1 MMNLTFAQ
9 KASNREKTVRELT
22 SDRDRVA
29 SLLENQKR
37 LTQAEKAAKK
47 AAQEES
53 KIQKKK
59 DLEQKITIKHLN
71 DQIAQKDAAFKAM
84 VASLTA
90 KLTQAGAHD
99 KADHDA
105 IHNLNEQLAK
115 ESDERQKLG
124 KLLNDKKDEL
134 ATKTGELEI
143 LQGQLKETEKT
154 LEASQTL
161 VKSQEK
167 EIATANA
174 AKDAANG
181 QVGRLEAVLEQAQ
194 KHAATLK
201 TDLEAAKKNVER
213 LNAENTEAAARI
225 SNLEWEIITVKAAEK
240 NTQKELTQAK
250 DNVQNVQNE
259 LNTTKEKL
267 LEIEES
273 ERKYMQLYEN
283 QQAQAELHEQQ
294 DRLHEQQDT
303 LHEQQDTLHAQQDTL
318 HAQQDTKHI
327 RKDELIADFL
337 ATSLGTRL
345 EASDDAYKKLQNEHS
360 TLIQNTTEKVTQL
373 ERKLETTNKELTDA
387 KEQLK
392 NNAIQA
398 DKMAGE
404 LDEKLK
410 KAQSTLTSVEGRLIK
425 PAEHR
430 KNERINIAS
439 VEYGGKAYTE
449 DTDRAVYDRLYK
461 MARENSAEVMSNTF
475 FGGDPWVGIRKSFA
489 VTYQVGGKGKLTLGY
504 GYENAIFRFN
514 LEAKN

>member
-37 LTQAEKAAKK
+37 LTQAEKDAKK

-59 DLEQKITIKHLN
+59 DLGQKITIKHLN

-115 ESDERQKLG
+115 ESDERQNLG

-143 LQGQLKETEKT
+143 LHGQLKETEKA

-167 EIATANA
+167 DIATVNA

-201 TDLEAAKKNVER
+201 TDLEAAQKTVER
-213 LNAENTEAAARI
+213 LNAEKTEAAARI
-225 SNLEWEIITVKAAEK
+225 ANLEWEIITVKATEK
-240 NTQKELTQAK
+240 NPKGINASQRQCPECPERVKHDQR
-250 DNVQNVQNE
+250 
-259 LNTTKEKL
+259 
-267 LEIEES
+267 EI
-273 ERKYMQLYEN
+273 
-283 QQAQAELHEQQ
+283 
-294 DRLHEQQDT
+294 
-303 LHEQQDTLHAQQDTL
+303 
-318 HAQQDTKHI
+318 
-327 RKDELIADFL
+327 
-337 ATSLGTRL
+337 TR
-345 EASDDAYKKLQNEHS
+345 N
-360 TLIQNTTEKVTQL
+360 
-373 ERKLETTNKELTDA
+373 R
-387 KEQLK
+387 
-392 NNAIQA
+392 
-398 DKMAGE
+398 GE
-404 LDEKLK
+404 
-410 KAQSTLTSVEGRLIK
+410 
-425 PAEHR
+425 
-430 KNERINIAS
+430 
-439 VEYGGKAYTE
+439 
-449 DTDRAVYDRLYK
+449 
-461 MARENSAEVMSNTF
+461 
-475 FGGDPWVGIRKSFA
+475 
-489 VTYQVGGKGKLTLGY
+489 
-504 GYENAIFRFN
+504 
-514 LEAKN
+514 

>member
-1 MMNLTFAQ
+1 
-9 KASNREKTVRELT
+9 
-22 SDRDRVA
+22 
-29 SLLENQKR
+29 
-37 LTQAEKAAKK
+37 
-47 AAQEES
+47 
-53 KIQKKK
+53 
-59 DLEQKITIKHLN
+59 
-71 DQIAQKDAAFKAM
+71 M

-105 IHNLNEQLAK
+105 IHNLNEQLSK

-143 LQGQLKETEKT
+143 LQGQLKETEKA
-154 LEASQTL
+154 LGASQTL

-167 EIATANA
+167 EIATVNA

-201 TDLEAAKKNVER
+201 TDLEAAQKTVER
-213 LNAENTEAAARI
+213 LNAENAEAAARI
-225 SNLEWEIITVKAAEK
+225 TSLEWEIITVKAAEK

-267 LEIEES
+267 LETEES
-273 ERKYMQLYEN
+273 ERKYMELYEN
-283 QQAQAELHEQQ
+283 QQAQAELHEK
-294 DRLHEQQDT
+294 
-303 LHEQQDTLHAQQDTL
+303 QDTLHAQQDTL

-327 RKDELIADFL
+327 RKDELTADLL
-337 ATSLGTRL
+337 ATSLNAKLKTS
-345 EASDDAYKKLQNEHS
+345 ENAYNKLQNEHGI
-360 TLIQNTTEKVTQL
+360 LIQNTTEKVTQL

-387 KEQLK
+387 KEKLK

-504 GYENAIFRFN
+504 GYENATFRFN

>member
-37 LTQAEKAAKK
+37 LTQVEKDAKK

-143 LQGQLKETEKT
+143 LQGQLKETERA
-154 LEASQTL
+154 LGASQTL

-167 EIATANA
+167 EIATVNA

-201 TDLEAAKKNVER
+201 TDLEAAQKTVER
-213 LNAENTEAAARI
+213 LNAENAEAAARI
-225 SNLEWEIITVKAAEK
+225 TSLEWEIITVKAAEK

-250 DNVQNVQNE
+250 DNVQNIQNE

-267 LEIEES
+267 LETEES
-273 ERKYMQLYEN
+273 ERKYMELYEN
-283 QQAQAELHEQQ
+283 QQAQAELHEK
-294 DRLHEQQDT
+294 
-303 LHEQQDTLHAQQDTL
+303 QDTLHAQQDTL

-327 RKDELIADFL
+327 RKDELTADLL
-337 ATSLGTRL
+337 ATSLNAKLKT
-345 EASDDAYKKLQNEHS
+345 SDNAYKKLQNEHS

-373 ERKLETTNKELTDA
+373 EKKLETTNKELTDA
-387 KEQLK
+387 KEKLK
-392 NNAIQA
+392 NNVIQA

-439 VEYGGKAYTE
+439 VEYGGKEYTE

-504 GYENAIFRFN
+504 GYENATFRFN